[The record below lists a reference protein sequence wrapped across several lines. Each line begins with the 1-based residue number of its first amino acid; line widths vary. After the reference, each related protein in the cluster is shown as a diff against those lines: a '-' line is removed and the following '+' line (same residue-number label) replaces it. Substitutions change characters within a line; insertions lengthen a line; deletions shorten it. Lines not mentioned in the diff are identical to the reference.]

1 MSNKLYKSYKYEYTL
16 KMPYECKI
24 CSKKIKSKSGLGSHI
39 KNQHKEFTFSTYL
52 KRFENIDLEKQIK
65 NWEEGKETRKQKGKL
80 KSKKYTDTL
89 KGKSPKERLNKQQ
102 YEKWRTNMKKVFT
115 LEWFINKYG
124 EEDGRKLY
132 LDRSKKIS
140 EKSYFREY
148 NKKNTENYSK
158 ISQELFWNIYKNIN
172 FKKVYFGELNH
183 EYGCETNQNFDFVV
197 LDIKKIIEFNGDKW
211 HANPLLYE
219 ENDVPIPFVK
229 KTAKTI
235 WVEDVIKNNK
245 AIKKGY
251 KILTVWENEYLK
263 NKEDVIK
270 KCLNFLEGKDET
282 RT

>member
-1 MSNKLYKSYKYEYTL
+1 MPYKSYKYEYTL
-16 KMPYECKI
+16 KMPYKCKI
-24 CSKKIKSKSGLGSHI
+24 CNKEIKSKSGLGSHI
-39 KNQHKEFTFSTYL
+39 KNQHKELTFSTYL
-52 KRFENIDLEKQIK
+52 KKFENIDLEKQIK
-65 NWEEGKETRKQKGKL
+65 EWEEGREARKQKRILSL
-80 KSKKYTDTL
+80 KKHTDTL

-102 YEKWRTNMKKVFT
+102 YEKWRTSMKKVFT
-115 LEWFINKYG
+115 LEWFIDKYG
-124 EEDGRKLY
+124 EEVGRKLY

-140 EKSYFREY
+140 KKSYFREY
-148 NKKNTENYSK
+148 NKKNIKNYSK
-158 ISQELFWNIYKNIN
+158 ISQELFWNIYKNTS

-197 LDIKKIIEFNGDKW
+197 LDVKKIIEFNGDKW

-219 ENDVPIPFVK
+219 ENDIPIPFIK

-235 WVEDVIKNNK
+235 WAEDVIKNNK
-245 AIKKGY
+245 AVKKGY

-270 KCLNFLEGKDET
+270 KCLNFLEGKHET